1 MHNKR
6 PRYDLMEYKRREFLT
21 ALSPQS
27 HPSNPDFNPSA
38 TEMKK
43 RSGLFA
49 GKHAELSRPIM
60 APWCAA
66 LVDRSFTE
74 LLPEGHSLD

>member
-27 HPSNPDFNPSA
+27 HPTNADFNPSA

-43 RSGLFA
+43 DPAYLQ
-49 GKHAELSRPIM
+49 ENMLSCPVR
-60 APWCAA
+60 
-66 LVDRSFTE
+66 
-74 LLPEGHSLD
+74 

>member
-43 RSGLFA
+43 DLA
-49 GKHAELSRPIM
+49 YLQENMLSCPVR
-60 APWCAA
+60 
-66 LVDRSFTE
+66 
-74 LLPEGHSLD
+74 